1 MCASHY
7 LFQTFFA
14 HLSYAW
20 GSVLA
25 DGVTLAAA
33 QTAEAGAERKTEKMT
48 TTKLNS
54 LPQYPSV

>member
-1 MCASHY
+1 M
-7 LFQTFFA
+7 
-14 HLSYAW
+14 
-20 GSVLA
+20 A